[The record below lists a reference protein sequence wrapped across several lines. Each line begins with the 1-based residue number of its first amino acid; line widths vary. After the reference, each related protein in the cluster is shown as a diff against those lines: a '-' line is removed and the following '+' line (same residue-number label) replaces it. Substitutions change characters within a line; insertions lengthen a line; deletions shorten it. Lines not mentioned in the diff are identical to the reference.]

1 MAYFSQNIILN
12 LKRAH
17 PLIDKR
23 NESRI
28 RAIIRE
34 YIENHIEK
42 KQINLNF
49 NKKILI
55 KSIISRIKNNP
66 KNQFFLPKK
75 KNLIFIDKK
84 RKSFDYNNM
93 KSMKSEI
100 IDSNQILRRSS
111 SYNNIKNGKEKL
123 NSKYR
128 IILSKQISDKNI
140 ESEKQDYSFVTSF
153 KNNRLLLSANNFQKK
168 NPFKYNFFNSL
179 KENNNNI
186 TKNNN
191 HHNILLL
198 KRNSES
204 CKSMNNSNIY
214 DKGSSKS
221 INSRTIKSNK
231 NIQSTIKKKKSEQFM
246 NRNINKIDIY
256 KNEHFIKINKTYF
269 KKQNR
274 KEDYLKFLEKK
285 SLALRANFIMNNI
298 QDSRGGKQQLR
309 ALYNP
314 LNV

>member
-1 MAYFSQNIILN
+1 
-12 LKRAH
+12 
-17 PLIDKR
+17 
-23 NESRI
+23 
-28 RAIIRE
+28 
-34 YIENHIEK
+34 
-42 KQINLNF
+42 
-49 NKKILI
+49 
-55 KSIISRIKNNP
+55 
-66 KNQFFLPKK
+66 
-75 KNLIFIDKK
+75 
-84 RKSFDYNNM
+84 M
-93 KSMKSEI
+93 KSMKNEL
-100 IDSNQILRRSS
+100 IDSNQKLRRSS

-128 IILSKQISDKNI
+128 IILSKQNSDKNI
-140 ESEKQDYSFVTSF
+140 ESEKQDYSFISSF
-153 KNNRLLLSANNFQKK
+153 KNNRLLLSANNFQK
-168 NPFKYNFFNSL
+168 NNQFKYNFFNSL
-179 KENNNNI
+179 NENYNI
-186 TKNNN
+186 TKINN

-214 DKGSSKS
+214 DKGSTKS
-221 INSRTIKSNK
+221 IYIRTTKSNK
-231 NIQSTIKKKKSEQFM
+231 NIQSSIKKKKSEQFM
-246 NRNINKIDIY
+246 NRNTNKIDIY
-256 KNEHFIKINKTYF
+256 KNEHFMKINKTYF

>member
-17 PLIDKR
+17 PLIDRR

-34 YIENHIEK
+34 YIEKHIEK

-49 NKKILI
+49 NKRILI

-75 KNLIFIDKK
+75 KNFIIIDKK
-84 RKSFDYNNM
+84 RNSFDNM
-93 KSMKSEI
+93 KSMKNEL
-100 IDSNQILRRSS
+100 IDSNQKLRRSS
-111 SYNNIKNGKEKL
+111 SYNNIKNSKIKL

-128 IILSKQISDKNI
+128 IILSKQNSDKNI
-140 ESEKQDYSFVTSF
+140 ESEKQDYSVISSF
-153 KNNRLLLSANNFQKK
+153 KNNRLLLSANNFQK
-168 NPFKYNFFNSL
+168 NNQFKYNFFNSL
-179 KENNNNI
+179 NENYNI
-186 TKNNN
+186 TKINN

-214 DKGSSKS
+214 DKGSTKS
-221 INSRTIKSNK
+221 IYIRTTKSNK
-231 NIQSTIKKKKSEQFM
+231 NIQSSIKKKKSEQFM
-246 NRNINKIDIY
+246 NRNTNKIDIY
-256 KNEHFIKINKTYF
+256 KNEHFMKINKTYF